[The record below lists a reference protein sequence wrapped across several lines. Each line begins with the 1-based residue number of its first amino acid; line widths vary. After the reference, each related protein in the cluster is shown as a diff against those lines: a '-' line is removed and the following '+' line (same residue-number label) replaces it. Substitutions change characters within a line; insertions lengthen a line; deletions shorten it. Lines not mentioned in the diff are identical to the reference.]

1 MKATDRSRLASDPYR
16 PGYHYLPPAN
26 WMNDPHG
33 GIFWKGQYHLFY
45 QHNPNGAFHG
55 GRTGAIHWGHAVTED
70 FVHWQ
75 DLPIALAPTP
85 DGPDRNNCASGG
97 AFINRE
103 GTPTLIYHGVPDG
116 ICIATSHDDMLVN
129 WEKHPANPV
138 IPAPAPRGEYKVE
151 GACFAWIE
159 GDTYY
164 AITGNSSREAFDGEE
179 PDRAYLFRSK
189 DLLHWEYM
197 HPFYEGGRYTEGGED
212 CSVPDFFPLGDK
224 HVLFFASHIR
234 GAQCYIGTYADH
246 RFIPERHKRLAFGEG
261 RVGMRPGILCECQTL
276 PDESGRRVLFGRLS
290 EGRYGYVQRASGWSG
305 ILALPMRL
313 ALSGEGELLLEPV
326 EELQALR
333 GEPVHVGEIHLDS
346 DETVVLDDVRGN
358 RLEIRAVFEW
368 ESAEEFG
375 LGICCS
381 AGGEEQT
388 LIRFNTNP
396 NALNRAPDVLGPGR
410 QAILDISRSSVS
422 PTVSHRGLQQ
432 ALVDHPYGE
441 PVELRIFIDRSV
453 VEVFVGDRHY
463 LGRRIYPAR
472 PDSLGVQVFSKGGT
486 ARLNS
491 LDAWPMKAIW
501 PIET

>member
-1 MKATDRSRLASDPYR
+1 
-16 PGYHYLPPAN
+16 
-26 WMNDPHG
+26 
-33 GIFWKGQYHLFY
+33 
-45 QHNPNGAFHG
+45 
-55 GRTGAIHWGHAVTED
+55 
-70 FVHWQ
+70 
-75 DLPIALAPTP
+75 
-85 DGPDRNNCASGG
+85 
-97 AFINRE
+97 
-103 GTPTLIYHGVPDG
+103 
-116 ICIATSHDDMLVN
+116 
-129 WEKHPANPV
+129 
-138 IPAPAPRGEYKVE
+138 
-151 GACFAWIE
+151 
-159 GDTYY
+159 
-164 AITGNSSREAFDGEE
+164 
-179 PDRAYLFRSK
+179 
-189 DLLHWEYM
+189 
-197 HPFYEGGRYTEGGED
+197 
-212 CSVPDFFPLGDK
+212 
-224 HVLFFASHIR
+224 
-234 GAQCYIGTYADH
+234 
-246 RFIPERHKRLAFGEG
+246 
-261 RVGMRPGILCECQTL
+261 
-276 PDESGRRVLFGRLS
+276 
-290 EGRYGYVQRASGWSG
+290 
-305 ILALPMRL
+305 
-313 ALSGEGELLLEPV
+313 
-326 EELQALR
+326 
-333 GEPVHVGEIHLDS
+333 VHVGEIHLDS
-346 DETVVLDDVRGN
+346 DETVALDDVRGN

-368 ESAEEFG
+368 DSAEEFG